1 MKIFYC
7 VLLALVVAGCSNKGV
22 IFKHQSLAYGSSVT
36 TMDARQRAVIANAYE
51 RIGEAKG
58 NKFFMR
64 TCAEP
69 FPDIFAVVSSSL
81 TAGLDADA
89 TTEAGKLATLQIGGQ
104 LAHALRESGAAIER
118 SQTVNLLAMSLYRT
132 CERYLNGAISEAEL
146 QVQAMRDQ
154 RTMVSILAIEQL
166 TNIARPAKPTIVI
179 DAGETNTSIKK
190 HIPVKD
196 VIDAK
201 NNLDKLVVTL
211 KAKQVAKENA
221 VKGSQKDNECDFV
234 NEADKQDAC
243 EKAFK
248 EFEDAESAVKN
259 QQKFFDYL
267 TNSTSD
273 VSANTSGIVSSS
285 KIASTSTSGVKIDSL
300 SEQSVAKIAD
310 TILSLAGLG
319 VDVDPY
325 EACLMRAERVFSA
338 DSSGYAQALRNCNAL
353 LQDEAVDVS
362 HTSNDANKKRNL
374 TFYIQSLKWCDDCA
388 NDINKAREYAKA
400 KNWRQYPVLFLSE
413 NKMPKQ
419 NEIRYFDEDDKEE
432 AQELAK
438 CLGIS
443 EAKPVLFGKKAK
455 KGLIELWVV
464 N

>member
-1 MKIFYC
+1 MKNFC
-7 VLLALVVAGCSNKGV
+7 FALLAFVMVGCSNKGA

-51 RIGEAKG
+51 RVDKAKG

-118 SQTVNLLAMSLYRT
+118 SQTVNLLSMSLYRT
-132 CERYLNGAISEAEL
+132 CERYLNGAIDETEL
-146 QVQAMRDQ
+146 QMQAMRDQ

-179 DAGETNTSIKK
+179 DAGETNASIKK

-201 NNLDKLVVTL
+201 NNLDKLIVTL
-211 KAKQVAKENA
+211 KAKQAAKESA
-221 VKGSQKDNECDFV
+221 VKGSQKDDGCDFV
-234 NEADKQDAC
+234 KEETDKQDAC

-248 EFEDAESAVKN
+248 EFEDADNAVKN

-267 TNSTSD
+267 VNPAGD
-273 VSANTSGIVSSS
+273 ISANTSGIVSPG
-285 KIASTSTSGVKIDSL
+285 KAVSTSTSGVKIDSL
-300 SEQSVAKIAD
+300 SERSVAKIAD
-310 TILSLAGLG
+310 TVLSLANLG
-319 VDVDPY
+319 VGVDTY
-325 EACLMRAERVFSA
+325 EACLMRAERIYRA
-338 DSSGYAQALRNCNAL
+338 DSSDYAQALRDCNTF
-353 LQDEAVDVS
+353 LQDDVVDAS
-362 HTSNDANKKRNL
+362 DANIAKNENNDL
-374 TFYIQSLKWCDDCA
+374 TFYIQSLKWCDNCA
-388 NDINKAREYAKA
+388 DDINKARVYAKA
-400 KNWRQYPVLFLSE
+400 KNWRQYPILFLSE

-419 NEIRYFDEDDKEE
+419 NEIRYFDEVDKDE
-432 AQELAK
+432 AQKLAND
-438 CLGIS
+438 LGIKV
-443 EAKPVLFGKKAK
+443 KPVLFGKKPK